1 MRFAGDQMPWRN
13 YGAPVS
19 SGGFKKKAVA
29 AGMDPAAYARYILKK
44 ESRGV
49 GEVPDSLL
57 EAARFAENDIS
68 WELPGLSG

>member
-19 SGGFKKKAVA
+19 SGGFKKKAAA

-44 ESRGV
+44 ESQGGGRG
-49 GEVPDSLL
+49 S
-57 EAARFAENDIS
+57 
-68 WELPGLSG
+68 